1 MLVLT
6 RKHQE
11 KIRIGENIVITV
23 LKTKGKAV
31 RLGIEAPMEVPVIRG
46 ELKFE
51 SEAVVDEFVGEFG
64 DAENTSL
71 KLADHLDAPRA
82 TKKERS
88 HTDRVKAHWP
98 AKAEPVNGALP
109 PGNTS
114 SRVTLERVSRDQLS
128 QVLPKMAAGSAP
140 LRAMLDR
147 RSVSV

>member
-11 KIRIGENIVITV
+11 KIRIGDNIVITV

-51 SEAVVDEFVGEFG
+51 SEVAADELG
-64 DAENTSL
+64 DAEEISL
-71 KLADHLDAPRA
+71 KLADLRDAPRA

-98 AKAEPVNGALP
+98 AKTEPVNGALP
-109 PGNTS
+109 PGST
-114 SRVTLERVSRDQLS
+114 SRVTLERLSREQLG